1 MTLPILA
8 KYTSR
13 LSAALAL
20 SVSLLAHP
28 LAAQQN
34 TATLELPDAPMPH
47 LAAYS
52 TSAAQQDTQQDTQQA
67 TSQQA
72 TTTPAAPPL
81 QEETPEQRKARA
93 AAELKAEESQ
103 RMLGILPAFNSVIGG
118 KALPLTAGEKFNLFF
133 KGITDPYQ
141 FAIVAVDTGIQ
152 EGEDAYPEYH
162 HGIPG
167 LLRNYGAAY
176 ADDFD
181 GNLFGNAILPS
192 LLHQDPRYYRL
203 GHGTVLHRLFYS
215 ISTTVRCKGDNGKWE
230 PNYSNV
236 FGNLIGGAISNAY
249 YPDSDRGFGL
259 TINRGVTVTAEGAF
273 GALLLEFYPDIA
285 ERHKHKK
292 EREAAKKAA
301 EAAAATS
308 TQP

>member
-1 MTLPILA
+1 M
-8 KYTSR
+8 
-13 LSAALAL
+13 
-20 SVSLLAHP
+20 
-28 LAAQQN
+28 
-34 TATLELPDAPMPH
+34 
-47 LAAYS
+47 
-52 TSAAQQDTQQDTQQA
+52 
-67 TSQQA
+67 
-72 TTTPAAPPL
+72 

-118 KALPLTAGEKFNLFF
+118 QALPLTPGEKFNLFF

-152 EGEDAYPEYH
+152 EAEDSYPGYH
-162 HGIPG
+162 HGVRG

-176 ADDFD
+176 LDDFD

-203 GHGTVLHRLFYS
+203 GHGKIMHRVLYS
-215 ISTTVRCKGDNGKWE
+215 MSTTVRCKSDSGKWE

-249 YPDSDRGFGL
+249 YPADNRGLGL
-259 TINRGVTVTAEGAF
+259 TINHSLTVTAEGAF
-273 GALLLEFYPDIA
+273 GALLLEFYPDLA

-292 EREAAKKAA
+292 ELAAARKAA
-301 EAAAATS
+301 DAAAATS

>member
-1 MTLPILA
+1 MA
-8 KYTSR
+8 ENFSTSET
-13 LSAALAL
+13 
-20 SVSLLAHP
+20 
-28 LAAQQN
+28 QQQ
-34 TATLELPDAPMPH
+34 TATP
-47 LAAYS
+47 
-52 TSAAQQDTQQDTQQA
+52 
-67 TSQQA
+67 
-72 TTTPAAPPL
+72 PAAPPL

-118 KALPLTAGEKFNLFF
+118 KALPLTSGQKFSLFF
-133 KGITDPYQ
+133 KSITDPYQ

-152 EGEDAYPEYH
+152 EAEDSYPDYH
-162 HGIPG
+162 HGVPG

-203 GHGTVLHRLFYS
+203 GHGTKWHRLFYS
-215 ISTTVRCKGDNGKWE
+215 VSTTVRCKGDNGKWE

-236 FGNLIGGAISNAY
+236 FGNLIGGAISNVY
-249 YPDSDRGFGL
+249 YPAANRGLGL
-259 TINRGVTVTAEGAF
+259 TIDHGLTVSAEGAF
-273 GALLLEFYPDIA
+273 GALLLEFYPDFA
-285 ERHKHKK
+285 EHHKHKK
-292 EREAAKKAA
+292 ELAAAKKAA
-301 EAAAATS
+301 AAAAATS

>member
-1 MTLPILA
+1 VTLQLLNRR
-8 KYTSR
+8 TSCF
-13 LSAALAL
+13 SAALVL
-20 SVSLLAHP
+20 SVSFFSHP
-28 LAAQQN
+28 LKAQQN
-34 TATLELPDAPMPH
+34 TANLELPDAPTPH

-52 TSAAQQDTQQDTQQA
+52 TSDAQQQTA
-67 TSQQA
+67 TPS
-72 TTTPAAPPL
+72 AAPPM
-81 QEETPEQRKARA
+81 QEETPEQRRARA

-118 KALPLTAGEKFNLFF
+118 KAEPLTPGEKFSLFF
-133 KGITDPYQ
+133 KSITDPYQ

-152 EGEDAYPEYH
+152 EAEDSYPDYH
-162 HGIPG
+162 HGVPG

-192 LLHQDPRYYRL
+192 LLHQDPRYFRL
-203 GHGTVLHRLFYS
+203 GHGTKWHRLLYS
-215 ISTTVRCKGDNGKWE
+215 VSTTVRCKGDNGKWE

-236 FGNLIGGAISNAY
+236 FGNLIGGAISNIY
-249 YPDSDRGFGL
+249 YPASDRGIGL
-259 TINRGVTVTAEGAF
+259 TVNHGLTVTAEGAF
-273 GALLLEFYPDIA
+273 GALLLEFYPDYA
-285 ERHKHKK
+285 EHRKHKK
-292 EREAAKKAA
+292 ELAAAKKAA

>member
-1 MTLPILA
+1 VTFQISA
-8 KYTSR
+8 KHTSCV
-13 LSAALAL
+13 SAALAL
-20 SVSLLAHP
+20 AASFLAHP
-28 LAAQQN
+28 ISAQQN
-34 TATLELPDAPMPH
+34 TANLELPDAPTPH
-47 LAAYS
+47 LAASFS
-52 TSAAQQDTQQDTQQA
+52 TSETQQQTA
-67 TSQQA
+67 TP
-72 TTTPAAPPL
+72 PAAPPL

-118 KALPLTAGEKFNLFF
+118 KALPLTSGEKFNLFF
-133 KGITDPYQ
+133 KSITDPYQ

-152 EGEDAYPEYH
+152 EAEDSYPDYH

-203 GHGTVLHRLFYS
+203 GHGSIKSRFWYS
-215 ISTTVRCKGDNGKWE
+215 ITTTVRCKGDNGKWE

-236 FGNLIGGAISNAY
+236 FGNLIGGAISNVY
-249 YPDSDRGFGL
+249 YPAANRGLGL
-259 TINRGVTVTAEGAF
+259 TINHGVTVTAEGAF
-273 GALLLEFYPDIA
+273 GALLLEFYPDFA

-292 EREAAKKAA
+292 EQQAAKKAA